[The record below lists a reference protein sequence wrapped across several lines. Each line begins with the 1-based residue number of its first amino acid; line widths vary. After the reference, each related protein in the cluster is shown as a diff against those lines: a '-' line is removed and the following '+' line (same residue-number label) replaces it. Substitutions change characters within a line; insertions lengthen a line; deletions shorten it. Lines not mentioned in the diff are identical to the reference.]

1 MKKFLFVIA
10 ALVASVAMAD
20 AQNLKFGYVN
30 YNEII
35 MLMPETD
42 SARTNLSV
50 AQKDADEIYQGMVE
64 ENIASSRKLVEH
76 ADIITPNITEASI
89 LTGMSILNS
98 YSNEDIRSV
107 VSSLRK
113 IGPDKGVITSVPL
126 SIGKLGNVAYDA
138 DDMRI
143 FAYEDLCV
151 SYPGSGDLF
160 ASLFLSLHLAGYSY
174 FPSARMSG
182 EMTTRAIRY
191 AKETK
196 RERRMGISLVPVMN
210 DIREVL

>member
-64 ENIASSRKLVEH
+64 EYNIKLEQYQQKVGSWTPAVRESKERELAEMQQRINDYTSSIQME
-76 ADIITPNITEASI
+76 
-89 LTGMSILNS
+89 LNQMQH
-98 YSNEDIRSV
+98 
-107 VSSLRK
+107 
-113 IGPDKGVITSVPL
+113 L
-126 SIGKLGNVAYDA
+126 S
-138 DDMRI
+138 
-143 FAYEDLCV
+143 C
-151 SYPGSGDLF
+151 
-160 ASLFLSLHLAGYSY
+160 
-174 FPSARMSG
+174 
-182 EMTTRAIRY
+182 
-191 AKETK
+191 
-196 RERRMGISLVPVMN
+196 RR
-210 DIREVL
+210 R

>member
-64 ENIASSRKLVEH
+64 EYNIKLEQYQQKVGSWTPAVRESKERELAEMQQRINDYTSSIQMELNQMQQNLMAPIVQKAVEAVGRISKAQGLALVFDTTTLLYFDP
-76 ADIITPNITEASI
+76 AQGTDIT
-89 LTGMSILNS
+89 
-98 YSNEDIRSV
+98 
-107 VSSLRK
+107 
-113 IGPDKGVITSVPL
+113 
-126 SIGKLGNVAYDA
+126 
-138 DDMRI
+138 
-143 FAYEDLCV
+143 
-151 SYPGSGDLF
+151 
-160 ASLFLSLHLAGYSY
+160 
-174 FPSARMSG
+174 
-182 EMTTRAIRY
+182 
-191 AKETK
+191 KELK
-196 RERRMGISLVPVMN
+196 AELGISEDKVVTNNMGQQM
-210 DIREVL
+210 

>member
-64 ENIASSRKLVEH
+64 EYNIKLEQYQQKVGSWTPAVRESKERELAEMQQRINDYTSSIQMELNQMQQNLMAPIVQKAVEAVGRISKAQVLALVFDTTTLLYFDP
-76 ADIITPNITEASI
+76 AQGTDITKELKAELGELLAVEAQNRALPCAGCVEYIVVVLLQLLGGHI
-89 LTGMSILNS
+89 LTHI
-98 YSNEDIRSV
+98 
-107 VSSLRK
+107 
-113 IGPDKGVITSVPL
+113 
-126 SIGKLGNVAYDA
+126 AA
-138 DDMRI
+138 
-143 FAYEDLCV
+143 
-151 SYPGSGDLF
+151 
-160 ASLFLSLHLAGYSY
+160 
-174 FPSARMSG
+174 
-182 EMTTRAIRY
+182 
-191 AKETK
+191 
-196 RERRMGISLVPVMN
+196 
-210 DIREVL
+210 

>member
-64 ENIASSRKLVEH
+64 EYNIKLEQYQQKVGSWTPAVRESKERELTEMQQRINDYTSSIQMELNQMQQNLMAPIVQKAVEAVGRISKAQGLALVFDTTTLLYFDP
-76 ADIITPNITEASI
+76 AQGTDITKELKAELGIP
-89 LTGMSILNS
+89 
-98 YSNEDIRSV
+98 EDKV
-107 VSSLRK
+107 V
-113 IGPDKGVITSVPL
+113 T
-126 SIGKLGNVAYDA
+126 NN
-138 DDMRI
+138 
-143 FAYEDLCV
+143 
-151 SYPGSGDLF
+151 
-160 ASLFLSLHLAGYSY
+160 
-174 FPSARMSG
+174 
-182 EMTTRAIRY
+182 
-191 AKETK
+191 
-196 RERRMGISLVPVMN
+196 MGQQM
-210 DIREVL
+210 